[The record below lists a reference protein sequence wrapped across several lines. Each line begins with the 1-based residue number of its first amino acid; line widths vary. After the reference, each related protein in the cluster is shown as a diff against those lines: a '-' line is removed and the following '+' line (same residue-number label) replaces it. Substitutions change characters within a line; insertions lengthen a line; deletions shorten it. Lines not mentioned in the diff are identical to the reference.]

1 MFILHF
7 LPDAYLLWAV
17 NTILLL
23 GAIGTVAGF
32 FIKYIPFLDHYKL
45 LLNILSTLL
54 LVAGVYFKGGY
65 GVEIEWRNRV
75 AELEQKIAVAE
86 AQSKEVNVQIETQ
99 VVEKIK
105 VVKEKVYATKKII
118 QEHKEIINAECTVPD
133 VARMLY
139 NSAVKNELPRGT
151 PILDGVTTDTKDII
165 AN

>member
-7 LPDAYLLWAV
+7 LPDSYLLWAV

-32 FIKYIPFLDHYKL
+32 FIKYVPFLDHYKL
-45 LLNILSTLL
+45 LLNILSTIL

-65 GVEIEWRNRV
+65 SVEMEWRNRV
-75 AELEQKIAVAE
+75 SELEQKIAEAE
-86 AQSKEVNVQIETQ
+86 EQSHEVNVQIETR
-99 VVEKIK
+99 VVEKVK
-105 VVKEKVYATKKII
+105 VIKEKVYATKKII

-133 VARMLY
+133 VARVLY

-151 PILDGVTTDTKDII
+151 SVLDGTSTDVKDII
-165 AN
+165 SN